1 MIKTVTV
8 FGCEL
13 ESQIIPI
20 QETKAINIRCTPK
33 FEDTLCRWA

>member
-8 FGCEL
+8 FGYDL
-13 ESQIIPI
+13 ESQITPI

-33 FEDTLCRWA
+33 SEDTLCRWV